1 MLAPSIVKTCEVQ
14 LTSFSCPLG
23 NAVSFEKKNIR
34 KMYFRPDLV
43 TNSQKPGGGQPPA
56 AAIQAPGEN
65 NQNALL
71 KQLLSTDSGRGPRL
85 MKPPMEEQMSAN
97 AAATPT
103 TTQALPTPNTGGA
116 PTQQQAAG
124 GQMMAPAPPG
134 FEGKNLVSLASQLPS
149 DNISPI
155 KTTAPISGLATNS
168 I

>member
-1 MLAPSIVKTCEVQ
+1 
-14 LTSFSCPLG
+14 
-23 NAVSFEKKNIR
+23 
-34 KMYFRPDLV
+34 
-43 TNSQKPGGGQPPA
+43 
-56 AAIQAPGEN
+56 
-65 NQNALL
+65 
-71 KQLLSTDSGRGPRL
+71 